1 MVLKSLVLN
10 NFRNH
15 RSTSLTFSD
24 RFNAFI
30 GGNGQGKTS
39 ILEAISYLCL
49 TKSFAG
55 SDATVVTRDENEFRV
70 QGKFRSDFGPSGKC
84 TESTVELLY
93 RKSDGKKV
101 LQVNQATVDSFSA
114 FIGSYPAV
122 ILASDYEQITLG
134 PPSARRRF
142 LDMLLSQAS
151 RMYLEDLM
159 AYRRVQRNRN
169 RILLDMRNRASG
181 RSEPSSSEMSLL
193 EPWDEQLSF
202 LGSRI
207 MEKRMTVLSEL
218 QPYIENAYREIA
230 GVSEH
235 PEVHYE
241 PSIPI
246 SAEGGLSRSDLEGLL
261 REALKDNIRNDIL
274 LGRTG
279 IGPHLDEL
287 LFVLDGLE
295 VRRYAS
301 RGQHKTFLVALKIA
315 EFFYLKEKLQE
326 TPLLLFDDVIVEL
339 DEERAKSLVSMLGRL
354 GQTFVSATDGRFLQY
369 LPAGDFREFEVI
381 SGTVEAHTIEPAAHW
396 ERV

>member
-1 MVLKSLVLN
+1 MILQSLVIN

-39 ILEAISYLCL
+39 VLEAISYLCL
-49 TKSFAG
+49 TKSFTAQN
-55 SDATVVTRDENEFRV
+55 DVTVVMRHENQFRV
-70 QGKFRSDFGPSGKC
+70 QGKFRSDFGPSGKR
-84 TESTVELLY
+84 TESTVELQY
-93 RKSDGKKV
+93 RKSDGKKI
-101 LQVNQATVDSFSA
+101 LQVNQASVDSFSA

-169 RILLDMRNRASG
+169 RVLLDMRNRASG
-181 RSEPSSSEMSLL
+181 RSELSSSEMSLL

-207 MEKRMTVLSEL
+207 MEKRMNVLSEL

-230 GVSEH
+230 GVAEH
-235 PEVHYE
+235 PEVHYV
-241 PSIPI
+241 PPIPI
-246 SAEGGLSRSDLEGLL
+246 PQGANRSDLETLL
-261 REALKDNIRNDIL
+261 REALKDNIRSDIM

-315 EFFYLKEKLQE
+315 EFSYLKEKLQE

-339 DEERAKSLVSMLGRL
+339 DEERAKSLVSILGRL

-369 LPAGDFREFEVI
+369 LPAADFREFEVI
-381 SGTVEAHTIEPAAHW
+381 NGTVEAHAIEPAAHW